1 MASQQPLT
9 PPSAEPPRPSQV
21 THCTL
26 RWALLAFGWLNVA
39 LGVIGIIVPGMPT
52 TVFLLIALW
61 AFSKCSERFQ
71 TWLWNHKRL
80 GPPVR
85 AWHEH
90 KVIPPAAKAFAV
102 IMMTSSIVLVAVFV
116 AQSWLMPTIMALIML
131 PIAFYIVTRASY
143 VPSEVTV
150 KSDRPA

>member
-1 MASQQPLT
+1 MQQQPNT
-9 PPSAEPPRPSQV
+9 PSEHPPIPSRIK
-21 THCTL
+21 HCTL

-52 TVFLLIALW
+52 TVFLLMALW

-71 TWLWNHKRL
+71 TWLWEHKRL

-90 KVIPPAAKAFAV
+90 KVIPPAAKIFAV
-102 IMMTSSIVLVAVFV
+102 VMMSSSVAIVSFFIAESWVMPSVMACILV
-116 AQSWLMPTIMALIML
+116 
-131 PIAFYIVTRASY
+131 PIAFYIVTRTSY
-143 VPSEVTV
+143 PPAEIVVT
-150 KSDRPA
+150 DRGIS